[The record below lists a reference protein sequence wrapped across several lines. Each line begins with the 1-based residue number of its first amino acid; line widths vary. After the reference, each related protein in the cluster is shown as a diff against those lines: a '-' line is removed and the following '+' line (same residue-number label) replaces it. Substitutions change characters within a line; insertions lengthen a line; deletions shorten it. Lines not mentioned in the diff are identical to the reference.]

1 MIPFGPCWF
10 CGHHGAPA
18 DRADSSS
25 VLGPRPRRRT
35 SLDELGASIALP
47 FADFVVAALYSA
59 AKRAKAWRP
68 LAMFKAL
75 LLATWRDLS
84 DVALAEA
91 LTESYRA
98 LKPAPSNKTAPPAPR
113 SRTE

>member
-1 MIPFGPCWF
+1 LAHAGFAGIMARQRIGLTAVRFG
-10 CGHHGAPA
+10 AA
-18 DRADSSS
+18 A
-25 VLGPRPRRRT
+25 RRKT
-35 SLDELGASIALP
+35 SLDELGAAIALP

-59 AKRAKAWRP
+59 AKGAKAWRP

>member
-1 MIPFGPCWF
+1 M
-10 CGHHGAPA
+10 A
-18 DRADSSS
+18 
-25 VLGPRPRRRT
+25 RRRIGLTAVRFGAAPTRQT
-35 SLDELGASIALP
+35 SLDKLGAAIALP

-59 AKRAKAWRP
+59 AKGANAWHP
-68 LAMFKAL
+68 LAMFKAP

-84 DVALAEA
+84 DVALSEA

-98 LKPAPSNKTAPPAPR
+98 LKLVSSNKTAPTAPR